1 MNTWRIR
8 AEVLLIFFITA
19 SSSFSNHV
27 CSMANLWQI
36 VIEEWINKW
45 IHVGVFQTLGS
56 WEGKKLTLHWIEL
69 QCPSKWCEEKL
80 KQTKNKNKKLFVFLR
95 SRVWVCGWKIIK
107 RKHQGILAKPTWQR
121 SLKASKNDQILS
133 VQDEEFNQIQKV
145 IRYPLLW
152 VGILLNW
159 SSRDFGSFFISTKAN
174 EDQGASSVGWGAWSR
189 EGICV

>member
-8 AEVLLIFFITA
+8 AEVLLPFFFHHCL
-19 SSSFSNHV
+19 SSFSNHV
-27 CSMANLWQI
+27 CSMGNLWQI
-36 VIEEWINKW
+36 LIEEWINKW
-45 IHVGVFQTLGS
+45 IHVVVFQTLEVG
-56 WEGKKLTLHWIEL
+56 EGKNWLLHWIEL

-121 SLKASKNDQILS
+121 SLKVSKNDQILS

-145 IRYPLLW
+145 IRYPLLR
-152 VGILLNW
+152 VGILAKL
-159 SSRDFGSFFISTKAN
+159 I
-174 EDQGASSVGWGAWSR
+174 
-189 EGICV
+189 